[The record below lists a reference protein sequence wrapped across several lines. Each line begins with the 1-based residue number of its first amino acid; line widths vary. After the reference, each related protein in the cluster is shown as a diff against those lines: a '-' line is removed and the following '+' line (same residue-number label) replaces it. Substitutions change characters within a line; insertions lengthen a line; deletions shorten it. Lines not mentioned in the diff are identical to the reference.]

1 MNLAPFEQFIN
12 NLLKQH
18 DALDL
23 LRQNALDSPERH
35 TKLQSTVDKV
45 LLENYLEQYYLDRSY
60 SSMDIERSVLSKLN
74 YLRNKLISN
83 KVPEDSVF
91 VILID
96 FSIYKINLGCS
107 LSKDL
112 LIYLNKIN
120 NRYE

>member
-1 MNLAPFEQFIN
+1 MSTAPFEHYIN
-12 NLLKQH
+12 RLLNQH

-35 TKLQSTVDKV
+35 TKLQTAVDKV

-60 SSMDIERSVLSKLN
+60 PSMDVERSVLNKLN

-91 VILID
+91 VIIID
-96 FSIYKINLGCS
+96 FSLYKINLGCS
-107 LSKDL
+107 LNKDL
-112 LIYLNKIN
+112 LNYLNKVN

>member
-1 MNLAPFEQFIN
+1 MSTAPFERYIN
-12 NLLKQH
+12 KLLNQH

-35 TKLQSTVDKV
+35 TKLQTAVDKV

-60 SSMDIERSVLSKLN
+60 PYMDVERAVLNKLN

-91 VILID
+91 VIIID
-96 FSIYKINLGCS
+96 FSLYKVNLGCS
-107 LSKDL
+107 LTKDL